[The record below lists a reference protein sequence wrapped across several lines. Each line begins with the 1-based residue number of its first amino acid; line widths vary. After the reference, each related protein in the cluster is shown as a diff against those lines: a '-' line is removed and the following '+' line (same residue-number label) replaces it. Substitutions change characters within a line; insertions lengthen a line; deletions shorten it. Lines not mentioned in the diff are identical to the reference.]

1 MLTSG
6 VITVEGLDLEELGFD
21 ISELSI
27 SQIQQEL
34 EIELN
39 GQAIKLDT
47 PAQYETPISQLN
59 TDIDAV
65 IQLEGIDSLM
75 DDLGSVDNSV
85 NMENISSQS
94 DEFNQ
99 PILTANNDFFSLEF
113 NLSNSIIDDSE
124 EKKLIRAAER
134 LIRTSKEYSYYLG
147 FLKQDLGMCR
157 CSVMPN
163 LDGETNSLEMHHYP
177 FTLFELC
184 EIVMKK
190 QFAANIP
197 VNTFTIADEVL
208 RLHYENVV
216 GLVPLSVTVHQLVH
230 AGRIFLKLS
239 QTFGNISK
247 FITDYQDFIEDELIA
262 KLAKIIELSKR
273 ETNMT
278 DDPKLLKVK
287 VYDASTE
294 VKTISVADVESFLS
308 VVPSKESD
316 E

>member
-21 ISELSI
+21 MNELSI
-27 SQIQQEL
+27 SDIQKEL

-39 GQAIKLDT
+39 GQTIKLDI
-47 PAQYETPISQLN
+47 PNQYEMPTSQLDTN
-59 TDIDAV
+59 IDDV
-65 IQLEGIDSLM
+65 IQIDGINDIIN
-75 DDLGSVDNSV
+75 DLDSVDNSE
-85 NMENISSQS
+85 NMKDFESQP
-94 DEFNQ
+94 DDYNQ
-99 PILTANNDFFSLEF
+99 PIISTSTDFFSLEF

-124 EKKLIRAAER
+124 EKKLIRSAEK

-147 FLKQDLGMCR
+147 FLKQDLGMTR

-163 LDGETNSLEMHHYP
+163 LDAETNSLEMHHYP
-177 FTLFELC
+177 FTLYELC

-190 QFAANIP
+190 QFASNIP

-208 RLHYENVV
+208 RLHYDNVI

-239 QTFGNISK
+239 QTFGNISQ
-247 FITDYQDFIEDELIA
+247 FITVYQEYIDDELIA

-278 DDPKLLKVK
+278 DNPDLLKVK
-287 VYDASTE
+287 LYDANVE
-294 VKTISVADVESFLS
+294 LKTISVADVDSFLS
-308 VVPSKESD
+308 VVPAKESD